1 MKRKKNRI
9 GRKLIS
15 VLFLFV
21 LIIILLLLTGSYI
34 FHSREVDNLYQ
45 DRIDRVTR
53 AISTLVDGDF
63 VANLADAIYSEE
75 FQKVHEK
82 AIQNKDESLLVDY
95 LKEKGL
101 YTDYER
107 YTGILQRMLASM
119 GVEDIYVL
127 DLNGNG
133 DISFLNP
140 SESISD
146 LGSPKGE
153 SSLQGVTSNIEIMPT
168 IEKKDEGWQ
177 CYGTKPIPDSAGNIV
192 AVAGADLNMN
202 EDFNRRHRFLII
214 MIVQSLVILVAAAIA
229 GALYIKKV
237 ISDPLSNLAR
247 DTASFGA
254 SDEDDLQSEVVQIP
268 GPRDDEIGDLY
279 QDIQSMQLGIIR
291 YMENLKSVTSEQERL
306 ETELDIANR
315 IQASM
320 LPNSFPA
327 FPERNEFDIY
337 ALMKPAKAVAG
348 DFYDFFLVD
357 DDHLAIVIADV
368 SGKGIPAAL
377 FMMMSKSVI
386 SNIAKQNVSPDKI
399 LERANERICV
409 HNDENMFVTVWLGI
423 LTISTGHIVAANA
436 GHEFPALQK
445 EDGSFEL
452 YHDRHGFV
460 IGGMAGV
467 HYKNYEFDLHKDEIL
482 FLYTD
487 GVPDATTQEGERF
500 GTDRMVEALNHH
512 PDPNPRD
519 LVHYMLR
526 TVDDFDG
533 DVPQFDDIT
542 MLALRYNGPDNQ
554 EEADS
559 IHIGQNIALDQ

>member
-21 LIIILLLLTGSYI
+21 LVIILLLLTGSYI
-34 FHSREVDNLYQ
+34 FHSREVDNLYE

-63 VANLADAIYSEE
+63 VARLADTIYSEE

-82 AIQNKDESLLVDY
+82 ALQNNDESLLVDY
-95 LKEKGL
+95 LKEKDL

-127 DLNGNG
+127 DLNGDG

-140 SESISD
+140 SETISE
-146 LGSPKGE
+146 LGVPKGE
-153 SSLQGVTSNIEIMPT
+153 SSLQGITSNIEILPT
-168 IEKKDEGWQ
+168 IDKKQEGWQ
-177 CYGTKPIPDSAGNIV
+177 CYGTKPIQDSEGNIV

-202 EDFNRRHRFLII
+202 EDFNRRHSFLII
-214 MIVQSLVILVAAAIA
+214 MIMQSLVILVAAAIA

-237 ISDPLSNLAR
+237 VSDPLSNLAQ
-247 DTASFGA
+247 DTAIFGA
-254 SDEDDLQSEVVQIP
+254 SDEDDLASEVVQIP

-306 ETELDIANR
+306 ETELNIANR

-327 FPERNEFDIY
+327 FPDRNEFDIY
-337 ALMKPAKAVAG
+337 ALMKPAKSVAG
-348 DFYDFFLVD
+348 DFYDFFLID

-445 EDGSFEL
+445 EDGTFEL
-452 YHDRHGFV
+452 FHDRHGFV

-467 HYKNYEFDLHKDEIL
+467 HYKNYEFDLQKDQIL

-500 GTDRMVEALNHH
+500 GTERMVESLNNH

-542 MLALRYNGPDNQ
+542 MLALRYNGPDNA
-554 EEADS
+554 EESDS
-559 IHIGQNIALDQ
+559 AHIGQNIALDQ